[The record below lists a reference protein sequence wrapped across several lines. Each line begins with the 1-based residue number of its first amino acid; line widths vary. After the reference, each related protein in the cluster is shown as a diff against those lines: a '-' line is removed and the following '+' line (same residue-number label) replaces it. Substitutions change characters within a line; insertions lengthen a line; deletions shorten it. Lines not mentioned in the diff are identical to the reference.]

1 MKSDWQSQ
9 SEKQIIDEAK
19 KRADAIIKEAEET
32 ARIIYVSSLEYVDDM
47 LAEVELVA
55 LRAKESMRIQN
66 ETAMGELD
74 SRINLIGEHKQQLL
88 EMLQALSENGQRPM
102 KKASYNIRIDET
114 YLPKKQGYTVKLKG
128 SAGDSS
134 EVHKPAKMPY
144 EIKIAD
150 EWKGRVEEMLNE
162 SQETL
167 IEEPIPQKI
176 EEEEE
181 EGFKASDFDLDA
193 EYFSWLQ
200 EEEQSLEHSTKKS
213 QRKKLKMIKDSK

>member
-1 MKSDWQSQ
+1 MKADGNDQ

-19 KRADAIIKEAEET
+19 KRADAIIKEAEEI

-47 LAEVELVA
+47 LAEVELVV

-66 ETAMGELD
+66 EVMMEEFD
-74 SRINLIGEHKQQLL
+74 SRINLVGEHKQQLL
-88 EMLQALSENGQRPM
+88 EMLQALSENGQRPT
-102 KKASYNIRIDET
+102 KKASYNIKIDEA
-114 YLPKKQGYTVKLKG
+114 YLPRKQAYTVKTKG
-128 SAGDSS
+128 SAGEGV

-162 SQETL
+162 SQKPVLEETKPV
-167 IEEPIPQKI
+167 EV

-193 EYFSWLQ
+193 EYFSWLK
-200 EEEQSLEHSTKKS
+200 EEQQSSSHMEKKH
-213 QRKKLKMIKDSK
+213 KK

>member
-1 MKSDWQSQ
+1 M
-9 SEKQIIDEAK
+9 
-19 KRADAIIKEAEET
+19 
-32 ARIIYVSSLEYVDDM
+32 
-47 LAEVELVA
+47 
-55 LRAKESMRIQN
+55 
-66 ETAMGELD
+66 
-74 SRINLIGEHKQQLL
+74 
-88 EMLQALSENGQRPM
+88 
-102 KKASYNIRIDET
+102 
-114 YLPKKQGYTVKLKG
+114 KLKG

-167 IEEPIPQKI
+167 IEEPTPQKI

>member
-9 SEKQIIDEAK
+9 NEKQIIDEAK
-19 KRADAIIKEAEET
+19 KRADAIIKEAEEN

-66 ETAMGELD
+66 EMTMGELD
-74 SRINLIGEHKQQLL
+74 SRINLIREHKHQLL

-102 KKASYNIRIDET
+102 KKASYNIRIDEE
-114 YLPKKQGYTVKLKG
+114 YLSKKQGYTVKLKG
-128 SAGDSS
+128 SAGDGS
-134 EVHKPAKMPY
+134 EAHKPAKMPY

-150 EWKGRVEEMLNE
+150 EWKGRVEEMLDE
-162 SQETL
+162 SQMPL
-167 IEEPIPQKI
+167 IEEPISQKN

-200 EEEQSLEHSTKKS
+200 EEKHSLENLTKKS
-213 QRKKLKMIKDSK
+213 QRKRVRNDNRR